1 MTVYFLITD
10 RNCVYLDG
18 GQGVRTGKSWEREKY
33 NKNIV
38 YEKIY
43 FQLKKKERKGEGRKK
58 GIKEKRKEKK
68 EGNGLKSKQK
78 PYQNSVSSPP

>member
-10 RNCVYLDG
+10 RNGVYLDG

-38 YEKIY
+38 YEKNL
-43 FQLKKKERKGEGRKK
+43 FS
-58 GIKEKRKEKK
+58 IKEKRKEGGRKE
-68 EGNGLKSKQK
+68 EGN
-78 PYQNSVSSPP
+78 